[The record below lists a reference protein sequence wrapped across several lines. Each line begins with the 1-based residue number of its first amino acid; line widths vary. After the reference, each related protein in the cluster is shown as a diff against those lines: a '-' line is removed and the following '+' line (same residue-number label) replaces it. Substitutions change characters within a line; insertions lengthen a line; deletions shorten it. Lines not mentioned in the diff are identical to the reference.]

1 MEENMKELQAKG
13 LLASFVY
20 NTNVIRGAEPEYPM
34 PSAKRPKTK
43 RSENSAN

>member
-20 NTNVIRGAEPEYPM
+20 NTNVIHGAEPEYPL
-34 PSAKRPKTK
+34 PPAKRPRTK
-43 RSENSAN
+43 GSENSAN